1 MKRAL
6 STGFMA
12 VYWIALP
19 FFALATV
26 GLGWLMLAPNQYAN
40 MVLPLGAVFAVSIAV
55 TLLLVWRLW
64 THERAR
70 RPANERASLT
80 TEAPRTDN
88 D

>member
-12 VYWIALP
+12 IYWIALP
-19 FFALATV
+19 FVALGTV
-26 GLGWLMLAPNQYAN
+26 GLGWLMLAPNQNAD
-40 MVLPLGAVFAVSIAV
+40 MVLPLGASFAISVALL
-55 TLLLVWRLW
+55 LLLVWRLW

-70 RPANERASLT
+70 RLANERASLA
-80 TEAPRTDN
+80 TEASEIEN

>member
-12 VYWIALP
+12 IYWIALP
-19 FFALATV
+19 FVALGTV
-26 GLGWLMLAPNQYAN
+26 GLAWLMLAPNQHAN
-40 MVLPLGAVFAVSIAV
+40 MVLPLGASFAVSLAL

-70 RPANERASLT
+70 RLANERASLEAEPSR
-80 TEAPRTDN
+80 TEN

>member
-12 VYWIALP
+12 VYWVVLP
-19 FFALATV
+19 VVTLGTV
-26 GLGWLMLAPNQYAN
+26 GLGWLMLAPDQHGNA
-40 MVLPLGAVFAVSIAV
+40 VLPLGASFAVSLAL

-64 THERAR
+64 THGRAR
-70 RPANERASLT
+70 RLANERASLKT
-80 TEAPRTDN
+80 ASRTKD